1 MSFINPSVITE
12 NMLTENYAWVDNLL
26 REKYYKYALT
36 IENYDEFYSA
46 GILPKNYDFDFE
58 EIENPVC
65 KRFEDKIFDYKD
77 NSNRLGC
84 QSPIPS
90 NEYKYVRQNKNK
102 VEDDCISVVSE
113 LTDDEDNYEFVIL
126 ETENDIY
133 GKKIEEDTYSSDE
146 DEIKI
151 WPTKNEKENTYEDYY
166 KKLYEE
172 EYEEYYKDDNSEL
185 GYYGSVY

>member
-12 NMLTENYAWVDNLL
+12 NLLTENYAWVDNLL

-65 KRFEDKIFDYKD
+65 KRSEDEIFDYKD

-102 VEDDCISVVSE
+102 VEDDCSLLVSE
-113 LTDDEDNYEFVIL
+113 LTDEEDEDGV
-126 ETENDIY
+126 
-133 GKKIEEDTYSSDE
+133 KIFPVEDYDYEEDYAQC
-146 DEIKI
+146 
-151 WPTKNEKENTYEDYY
+151 
-166 KKLYEE
+166 
-172 EYEEYYKDDNSEL
+172 YEEYYEDDHL
-185 GYYGSVY
+185 GDPIRKYSYDSP